1 MATPTVLSPRFRA
14 EEVVARVVNRP
25 SFRCRGLQNEGYA
38 AAVEEPLSAP
48 EGRVENGTAA
58 TNEGE
63 RVIPPPA
70 PERVKTG

>member
-1 MATPTVLSPRFRA
+1 MSVL
-14 EEVVARVVNRP
+14 
-25 SFRCRGLQNEGYA
+25 RCRGLQNEGYA

-48 EGRVENGTAA
+48 ERRVENGAA
-58 TNEGE
+58 ASIEGE